1 MDRWGANASSQPAQQ
16 PLVARAEPACTSTP
30 VHTSGQGR
38 VLASCLKAATLAP
51 SVHNTQ
57 PWRFLPRIGTID
69 VYSDRG
75 RRLSVLDPRGRE
87 MTISIGASLLNL
99 RVAIL
104 NHGRI
109 PLTRLLPE
117 PTRPD
122 LLARVTIGQYTE
134 PDRTVRALAE
144 AIPHRHTNR
153 RPFTE
158 APISDEILTDLAAA
172 ARSEGAQLTVL
183 DDTER
188 ATVLALVRAA
198 EQKLR
203 TDAGYREELTTWTS
217 IQYDRRDG
225 VPRSAIG
232 PWDALETL
240 PLRDFGIAH
249 PSEPRRSARFEPDPT
264 LVVISTPQDT
274 PEQWL
279 RAGQALE
286 RVLLTATVRSL
297 ATTPITQPLEIPE
310 MRTMLAK
317 PGDGGYPQVI
327 LRLGYGRPSP
337 PSPRLPLA
345 DLLLTEPP
353 ELAS

>member
-225 VPRSAIG
+225 VPRSAIEHAIGRPLVIAGEAGHAPISPGMLASHYAPSAHMRLDADAPEDGEAWLGFGAEQRKHPVSLNLSPAGDLREAEANLFGYMRRLDEMG
-232 PWDALETL
+232 PAI
-240 PLRDFGIAH
+240 IAV
-249 PSEPRRSARFEPDPT
+249 AR
-264 LVVISTPQDT
+264 
-274 PEQWL
+274 
-279 RAGQALE
+279 
-286 RVLLTATVRSL
+286 
-297 ATTPITQPLEIPE
+297 IPE
-310 MRTMLAK
+310 HGLGEAINDR
-317 PGDGGYPQVI
+317 
-327 LRLGYGRPSP
+327 LRRAAA
-337 PSPRLPLA
+337 PR
-345 DLLLTEPP
+345 
-353 ELAS
+353 